1 MYVKKTLSI
10 DDFPQIDTG
19 KNPTAIMYIF
29 PGIRRLVINVSSIS
43 KVHLSFRHKKNGAD
57 VNM

>member
-1 MYVKKTLSI
+1 MSI

-29 PGIRRLVINVSSIS
+29 YMDSETSNKCECNV
-43 KVHLSFRHKKNGAD
+43 HFSFRQKKFKTKINGAD
-57 VNM
+57 MEM